1 MTKPPRRFS
10 VKRRLL
16 FILLA
21 AVTVAWLITV
31 LMSYRDAKRQVDA
44 LLDAHLAQSA
54 ALLNAQMGGEID
66 EDDDDDG
73 KEREEIDT
81 DDLTHLHQYSR
92 QVAFQIWQDGRRLLL
107 YSANAPRERLASQE
121 NGFSDAVHGGEPWRV
136 FSLWSGTG
144 RQLIQVGERHEV
156 RDRIVGSIAEH
167 LLQPLFI
174 ALPGL
179 AVLIWLG
186 VNRALTPLTVLSA
199 QVTQRHPE
207 NLIPLEDTEAPVE
220 VAPLVEN
227 LNRLFALMRNSLDN
241 ERRFTADAAHELRT
255 PLAALKIQA
264 QVARIATIDSERQ
277 RVLDNVIVGS
287 DRAAHLVEQ
296 LLTLA
301 RLEPGQSEH
310 LCQHCDLRSVAT
322 TTVAELAPLALR
334 RNIELELD
342 PGRPAPVD
350 GNPEL
355 LRILLRNLID
365 NAVRYSPSGSV
376 VRVAVTPERTQVVL
390 SVTDQGPGLAPEERE
405 KVWRRF
411 YRILGS
417 GEVGSGL
424 GLSIVKRIADIHRAV
439 VSLDEGDHGQG
450 LRVTIIFRHSE
461 PG

>member
-1 MTKPPRRFS
+1 MTKPVRRFS

-16 FILLA
+16 FMLLA
-21 AVTVAWLITV
+21 AITVAWLITV

-44 LLDAHLAQSA
+44 LLDAHLAQAA
-54 ALLNAQMGGEID
+54 ALLAAQIGGETHE
-66 EDDDDDG
+66 EDDHG
-73 KEREEIDT
+73 EEGEEIDT
-81 DDLTHLHQYSR
+81 DELTHLHQYSHE
-92 QVAFQIWQDGRRLLL
+92 VVFQIWQDGRRLLL

-121 NGFSDAVHGGEPWRV
+121 MGFSDAVHGGEPWRV

-156 RDRIVGSIAEH
+156 RERIVGSLAER
-167 LLQPLFI
+167 LLQPLLI

-179 AVLIWLG
+179 AVLIWFG
-186 VNRALTPLTVLSA
+186 VTHALTPLTTLST
-199 QVTQRHPE
+199 QVTQRDPE
-207 NLIPLEDTEAPVE
+207 NLTPLEATEAPVE

-227 LNRLFALMRNSLDN
+227 LNRLFARMRNSLDN

-264 QVARIATIDSERQ
+264 QVARTATIDSER
-277 RVLDNVIVGS
+277 RRALDNVIVGS

-310 LCQHCDLRSVAT
+310 LCQHCDLRSVVT
-322 TTVAELAPLALR
+322 MTVAELAPLALHR
-334 RNIELELD
+334 HIELELD
-342 PGRPAPVD
+342 PGCPVSID

-365 NAVRYSPSGSV
+365 NAMRYSPSGSV

-405 KVWRRF
+405 KVWQRF

-424 GLSIVKRIADIHRAV
+424 GLSIVKRIAEIHGAV

-450 LRVTIIFRHSE
+450 LRVTVIFRHPE
-461 PG
+461 AG